1 MAGVPG
7 EGQAKK
13 LIDLAQLWV
22 AGSQEDSTVEDGA
35 VFGLELPAPEPQVFD
50 IHPDAEE
57 AITWFFRICTQ
68 WRVTSGTRIGL
79 DYGVV
84 LSLLSLYQVA
94 DPVAMLEDL
103 QVMEEAALLAMQE
116 AS

>member
-1 MAGVPG
+1 MAGG
-7 EGQAKK
+7 
-13 LIDLAQLWV
+13 
-22 AGSQEDSTVEDGA
+22 QEDSTVEDGA
-35 VFGLELPAPEPQVFD
+35 VFGLEIARPEPQVFD

-57 AITWFFRICTQ
+57 AISWFFRICTQ

-103 QVMEEAALLAMQE
+103 QVMEEAALTAMQE

>member
-1 MAGVPG
+1 MAGG
-7 EGQAKK
+7 
-13 LIDLAQLWV
+13 
-22 AGSQEDSTVEDGA
+22 QEDSTVEDGA
-35 VFGLELPAPEPQVFD
+35 VFGLEIARPEPQVFD

-68 WRVTSGTRIGL
+68 WRVTSGARIGL

>member
-1 MAGVPG
+1 M
-7 EGQAKK
+7 
-13 LIDLAQLWV
+13 
-22 AGSQEDSTVEDGA
+22 
-35 VFGLELPAPEPQVFD
+35 FGLELPAPETQVFD

-57 AITWFFRICTQ
+57 AITWFFRVCTQ